1 MKNGIDVALYGVG
14 TAKTVGRLFAEI
26 EAGECRLYFD
36 GGMLIRVV
44 EPLFLTL
51 KACEGDEVRF
61 LVEETQRFADGRVRE
76 RNLVLGE
83 KLQPG
88 ESWGQAAMRALDEE
102 LYGDLAVRVDALSY
116 RKFVSDEVSR
126 SYPGLLSRYVSHQSS
141 IIAEERGG

>member
-1 MKNGIDVALYGVG
+1 M
-14 TAKTVGRLFAEI
+14 
-26 EAGECRLYFD
+26 
-36 GGMLIRVV
+36 
-44 EPLFLTL
+44 TL
-51 KACEGDEVRF
+51 KACEGDQVRF
-61 LVEETQRFADGRVRE
+61 LVEEKQRLADGRVRE
-76 RNLVLGE
+76 RNIVLGE